1 MTPHDFLLSHVARML
16 EEDDWF
22 AAHRV
27 RIIRQDSADL
37 GEELAKSGAE
47 VDGVSLVVAYDR
59 ETSIASSPRQ
69 FEVEFSLLAAEFP
82 ASNRS
87 GGGWTT
93 ALGAADRARRD
104 IEAADRSLIY
114 RDTTHSTP
122 GYGMLV
128 ATARYTTC
136 LTVTADEAED
146 KGEEDDD

>member
-1 MTPHDFLLSHVARML
+1 MMPHDFLLSHVARIL
-16 EEDDWF
+16 AEDDWF

-82 ASNRS
+82 ASNRNGVPRRYCS
-87 GGGWTT
+87 ELCRKR
-93 ALGAADRARRD
+93 AERARWK
-104 IEAADRSLIY
+104 AKWKS
-114 RDTTHSTP
+114 
-122 GYGMLV
+122 
-128 ATARYTTC
+128 
-136 LTVTADEAED
+136 
-146 KGEEDDD
+146 KGVNKYIGGKA